1 MSFAEFQIRLFAYQR
16 VQEREWDKVRFVA
29 FNAMRGSHLDPKKMP
44 KTLQTFLK
52 LKIDG
57 NHNNTISEAMKE
69 RYLQEMEKYIKQTNI
84 SNGKS

>member
-57 NHNNTISEAMKE
+57 NHNNTISEPFLLK
-69 RYLQEMEKYIKQTNI
+69 QIKLIINLMLSRLI
-84 SNGKS
+84 Y